1 MNTTFFAFTLGFA
14 ALITVLLLIRLRNIE
29 RTADDLAVE
38 LLHLRQQL
46 TQSIASRD
54 EAQAQREA
62 LFDVTSDPAVFI
74 DNEHR
79 VTALNAA
86 AHTLGVFE
94 IGRSLIESTRSFEID
109 LLAEETFADSLDLPR
124 DFLLGSR
131 LFRGRAAL
139 LGGNIG
145 AVIVLHDISELT
157 RLGRARRD
165 FVANIGHE
173 LRTPLTA
180 IRLLLDSTRATAQRS
195 GIELPAALTRTL
207 DQIDDQTATLTQ
219 MTQEISDLAQIESG
233 QMPMRLVDTVL
244 RDVVEPV
251 LVRLSPQAEHA
262 GLHLTSEIDS
272 SFHVLVDPAQIQRV
286 LSNLVHNA
294 VKFTSK
300 GGVTVTAQPEGT
312 DWVRISVRDTG
323 DGIPADELPR
333 IFERFYKVDRA
344 RGRSGTGLGL
354 AIAKHIVEAHG
365 GRIWVTSTLGKGTA
379 FWFTVASADRSD

>member
-195 GIELPAALTRTL
+195 GIELPAAITRTL

-354 AIAKHIVEAHG
+354 AIARHIVEAHG

>member
-195 GIELPAALTRTL
+195 GIELPAAITRTL

>member
-379 FWFTVASADRSD
+379 FWFTVASTDQSD

>member
-195 GIELPAALTRTL
+195 GIELPAAITRTL

-354 AIAKHIVEAHG
+354 ALAKHIVEAHG

-379 FWFTVASADRSD
+379 FWFTVASTDQSD

>member
-1 MNTTFFAFTLGFA
+1 MNTTLFSIFLGFA
-14 ALITVLLLIRLRNIE
+14 ALITVLLLIRLRNME
-29 RTADDLAVE
+29 RTADGLAVE
-38 LLHLRQQL
+38 LLRLRQQL
-46 TQSIASRD
+46 AQSIAARD
-54 EAQAQREA
+54 EARAQREA
-62 LFDVTSDPAVFI
+62 LFDVTADPAVFI
-74 DNEHR
+74 DDEHH
-79 VTALNAA
+79 VTAFNAA
-86 AHTLGVFE
+86 ARALGVFE
-94 IGRSLIESTRSFEID
+94 VGRSLIESTRSFEID
-109 LLAEETFADSLDLPR
+109 LLAEETFAGSLDLPR

-139 LGGNIG
+139 LGSNIG

-180 IRLLLDSTRATAQRS
+180 IRLLLDSTRATARRS
-195 GIELPAALTRTL
+195 GVELPVAITRTL

-233 QMPMRLVDTVL
+233 QMPMRLVDAL
-244 RDVVEPV
+244 LHDVVEPV

-262 GLHLTSEIDS
+262 GLRLTSEVDS
-272 SFHVLVDPAQIQRV
+272 SIHVLVDPAQIQRV

-300 GGVTVTAQPEGT
+300 GGVTITAQPEGT
-312 DWVRISVRDTG
+312 DWVRIGVRDTG
-323 DGIPADELPR
+323 DGIPTDELPR

-365 GRIWVTSTLGKGTA
+365 GRIWAASTLGKGTT

>member
-195 GIELPAALTRTL
+195 GIELPAAITRTL

-354 AIAKHIVEAHG
+354 AIARHIVEAHG

-379 FWFTVASADRSD
+379 FWFTVASTDQSD